1 MLAHAFL
8 AVTAH
13 ALRPGPVPPDPPPA
27 GAGGSQPVEKG
38 HRSLWTN
45 IQPAQDI

>member
-13 ALRPGPVPPDPPPA
+13 AVRPGPVPPA
-27 GAGGSQPVEKG
+27 GADDSQLAENGSL
-38 HRSLWTN
+38 SLWTN

>member
-13 ALRPGPVPPDPPPA
+13 ALRPGPVPPG
-27 GAGGSQPVEKG
+27 GAAGSQPGKKG
-38 HRSLWTN
+38 YRSLWTN
-45 IQPAQDI
+45 IQPAEDI